1 MNTVA
6 VLAMDIHKK
15 FSKAVAMDDKLQ
27 ILDEWR
33 IDHGDREVMAEFFR
47 HFEGKTDVVM
57 EATFN
62 WPWIADVATAMGLSP
77 HLAHAQRARE
87 MVKGMAKSDRKDAIF
102 LGKLFLAG
110 GNVFPESYLAPPH
123 VRHMRSLFRQ
133 RLLLVRMRVA
143 VKNALH
149 GQLFRAGVV
158 VDEESSD
165 LFSLKGRAL
174 LSNLSLDPHERWL
187 LDRKLA
193 TIDVLTA
200 HIDSMQEVL
209 EADLQNDSRGEI
221 LMSLPGVGKLTAYTL
236 LAEIGEVGRFAN
248 GRALAAY
255 AGLLPLDRESEDKD
269 FGKRT
274 NSSCN
279 RYLRWAVLEAVTGAC
294 RRSPRMKSLH
304 SRVKAKH
311 PRQPGKARIA
321 VARQLIETAHLLLTR
336 EELYQENPPPRPG
349 SCGRGRSED
358 ASHPNRASQAA
369 LCARPK

>member
-15 FSKAVAMDDKLQ
+15 FSKAVAMDDKQ
-27 ILDEWR
+27 RILDEWR
-33 IDHGDREVMAEFFR
+33 IDHGDREVMAEFFS
-47 HFEGKTDVVM
+47 HFQGGTHVVM

-62 WPWIADVATAMGLSP
+62 WPWIADVAQAMGLSP

-87 MVKGMAKSDRKDAIF
+87 MAKGMAKSDRKDAIF
-102 LGKLFLAG
+102 LGKLYLAG
-110 GNVFPESYLAPPH
+110 GDVFPESYLAPPR
-123 VRHMRSLFRQ
+123 VRRMRSLFRQ
-133 RLLLVRMRVA
+133 RLLLVRMRTA

-149 GQLFRAGVV
+149 GQLFRLGVV
-158 VDEESSD
+158 IDQEVAD
-165 LFSLKGRAL
+165 LFSAGGRSLLKRL
-174 LSNLSLDPHERWL
+174 DLDPHERWL

-193 TIDVLTA
+193 TIDVLAA
-200 HIDSMQEVL
+200 HIDSMREVL

-236 LAEIGEVGRFAN
+236 LAEIGDIRRFPN

-255 AGLLPLDRESEDKD
+255 AGLLPLDRESAEKD
-269 FGKRT
+269 FGRHT

-279 RYLRWAVLEAVTGAC
+279 RYLRWAALEAVTGAC

-304 SRVKAKH
+304 SRVKAKN
-311 PRQPGKARIA
+311 PQRPGKARIA
-321 VARQLIETAHLLLTR
+321 VARQLIETAHLLLSR
-336 EELYQENPPPRPG
+336 GELYQETPPPRPG

-358 ASHPNRASQAA
+358 VSHPNRASQST
-369 LCARPK
+369 LCARPE

>member
-143 VKNALH
+143 VKTPSM
-149 GQLFRAGVV
+149 V
-158 VDEESSD
+158 SS
-165 LFSLKGRAL
+165 SGPAW
-174 LSNLSLDPHERWL
+174 LSTRSPP
-187 LDRKLA
+187 
-193 TIDVLTA
+193 T
-200 HIDSMQEVL
+200 SSP
-209 EADLQNDSRGEI
+209 SRDGHCSAI
-221 LMSLPGVGKLTAYTL
+221 SPWTLMSAGCSTA
-236 LAEIGEVGRFAN
+236 
-248 GRALAAY
+248 
-255 AGLLPLDRESEDKD
+255 
-269 FGKRT
+269 
-274 NSSCN
+274 SS
-279 RYLRWAVLEAVTGAC
+279 
-294 RRSPRMKSLH
+294 
-304 SRVKAKH
+304 
-311 PRQPGKARIA
+311 
-321 VARQLIETAHLLLTR
+321 
-336 EELYQENPPPRPG
+336 PP
-349 SCGRGRSED
+349 STC
-358 ASHPNRASQAA
+358 
-369 LCARPK
+369 